1 MSLLELFC
9 AVDDFC
15 KGMETSQAGQLLSD
29 GDKRRQR
36 TGQLSD
42 SEALTIMIH
51 FHESHYRTFKSYY
64 QEHVEVYL
72 RREFPQLI
80 SYGRFVQR
88 MPRLLGWLCLYLF
101 SRFGLCSG
109 ISFVDATFIAVCDNR
124 RINQHK
130 VFKGIATRGKGSTGW
145 SFGFKLHLVVNDAGE
160 LLAVYLT
167 AANRHELKALPKLV
181 KRLFGKLFADMAYL
195 SQSMFEQL
203 MEQGIQL
210 ITKLKSNM
218 KNKLMAMSDKLL
230 LRKRSIIE
238 TINDQLKN
246 ISQIEHSRHR
256 SPVNFLVNL
265 VSGLIAYSHQSKKPS
280 LHLSQFPRLENLVYP

>member
-15 KGMETSQAGQLLSD
+15 KELDEEQTGRLLLS
-29 GDKRRQR
+29 GQPQRQR
-36 TGQLSD
+36 AGQLSD

-51 FHESHYRTFKSYY
+51 FHQSQYRNFKAYY
-64 QEHVEVYL
+64 QQHVQVYL
-72 RREFPQLI
+72 QAEFPGLI

-101 SRFGLCSG
+101 RRLGTCSG

-130 VFKGIATRGKGSTGW
+130 VFKGIAARGKGSTGW
-145 SFGFKLHLVVNDAGE
+145 SFGFKLHLVVTDAGE

-167 AANRHELKALPKLV
+167 AANCHELKALPQLV
-181 KRLFGKLFADMAYL
+181 KRLFGKLFGDMAYL

-203 MEQGIQL
+203 MEQGIHL

-218 KNKLMAMSDKLL
+218 KNKLICMTDKLL

-256 SPVNFLVNL
+256 SPINFLVNL
-265 VSGLIAYSHQSKKPS
+265 VSGLIAYTHQPKKPS
-280 LHLSQFPRLENLVYP
+280 LDLSQFPALEDFVYP

>member
-9 AVDDFC
+9 AVDDFR
-15 KGMETSQAGQLLSD
+15 KARDEAQAGHLLPR
-29 GDKRRQR
+29 GTIQRQR
-36 TGQLSD
+36 AGQLSD

-51 FHESHYRTFKSYY
+51 FHQSQYRNFKAYY
-64 QEHVEVYL
+64 QQHVAVYL
-72 RREFPQLI
+72 RTEFPQLI
-80 SYGRFVQR
+80 SYARFVQR

-101 SRFGLCSG
+101 SRLGTCTG

-130 VFKGIATRGKGSTGW
+130 VFQGIAARGKGSTGW

-167 AANRHELKALPKLV
+167 AAHRHELKALPKLV

-203 MEQGIQL
+203 MEQGVQL

-218 KNKLMAMSDKLL
+218 KNKLMVMSDKLL

-256 SPVNFLVNL
+256 SPLNFLVNL
-265 VSGLIAYSHQSKKPS
+265 VSGLIAYSHQAKKPS
-280 LHLSQFPRLENLVYP
+280 LDLSQFLRLENPIYP

>member
-1 MSLLELFC
+1 MSVLELYC

-15 KGMETSQAGQLLSD
+15 QELEKEQGGRLLGDGQ
-29 GDKRRQR
+29 RQR
-36 TGQLSD
+36 AGYLSD

-51 FHESHYRTFKSYY
+51 FHQSQYRTFKAYY
-64 QEHVEVYL
+64 QEHVTVYL
-72 RREFPQLI
+72 RGEFPHLI

-88 MPRLLGWLCLYLF
+88 MPRLLGRLCLYLF
-101 SRFGLCSG
+101 SRLGQCSG

-124 RINQHK
+124 RIAQHK
-130 VFKGIATRGKGSTGW
+130 VFKGIAARGKGSTGW
-145 SFGFKLHLVVNDAGE
+145 SFGFKLHLVVNEQGE
-160 LLAVYLT
+160 LLAIYLT

-181 KRLFGKLFADMAYL
+181 KRLFGKLFGDMAYL
-195 SQSMFEQL
+195 SQPVFEQL
-203 MEQGIQL
+203 MQQGIQL

-218 KNKLMAMSDKLL
+218 KNKLMLMTDKLL

-256 SPVNFLVNL
+256 SPINFLVNL
-265 VSGLIAYSHQSKKPS
+265 VSGLIAYTHQPKKPS
-280 LHLSQFPRLENLVYP
+280 LDLAQFPRLEDFVYP

>member
-15 KGMETSQAGQLLSD
+15 KEMDEEQIGKLLSD
-29 GDKRRQR
+29 GEQQRRR
-36 TGQLSD
+36 VGQLSD

-51 FHESHYRTFKSYY
+51 FHQSQYRNFKAYY
-64 QEHVEVYL
+64 QQHVQEYL
-72 RREFPQLI
+72 QAEFPQLI

-88 MPRLLGWLCLYLF
+88 MPRMLGWLCLYLF
-101 SRFGLCSG
+101 SRLGACSG

-124 RINQHK
+124 RMNQHK

-145 SFGFKLHLVVNDAGE
+145 SFGFKLHLVVNECGE
-160 LLAVYLT
+160 LLAIYLT

-181 KRLFGKLFADMAYL
+181 KRLFGKLFGDMAYL
-195 SQSMFEQL
+195 SQPVFEHL
-203 MEQGIQL
+203 MQQGIHL

-218 KNKLMAMSDKLL
+218 KNKLMVMTDKLL

-256 SPVNFLVNL
+256 SPINFLVNL
-265 VSGLIAYSHQSKKPS
+265 VSGLIAYTHQPNKPS
-280 LHLSQFPRLENLVYP
+280 LNRSQFLRLEELVYP

>member
-1 MSLLELFC
+1 MSLLELYC

-15 KGMETSQAGQLLSD
+15 KRMDEAQAGHLLP
-29 GDKRRQR
+29 GGRGQR
-36 TGQLSD
+36 ERAGQLSD

-51 FHESHYRTFKSYY
+51 FHQSQYRTFKAYY
-64 QEHVEVYL
+64 QEHVQVYL
-72 RREFPQLI
+72 RGEFPQLI
-80 SYGRFVQR
+80 SYARFVQR

-101 SRFGLCSG
+101 SRFGSCSG
-109 ISFVDATFIAVCDNR
+109 ISFVDATFMAVCNNR
-124 RINQHK
+124 RIQQHK
-130 VFKGIATRGKGSTGW
+130 VFKGIAARGKGSTGW
-145 SFGFKLHLVVNDAGE
+145 SFGFKLHLVVSDRGE

-181 KRLFGKLFADMAYL
+181 KRLFGKLFGDMAYL
-195 SQSMFEQL
+195 SQPVFEQL

-210 ITKLKSNM
+210 ITKVKSNM
-218 KNKLMAMSDKLL
+218 KNKLMLMSDKLL

-256 SPVNFLVNL
+256 SPINFLVNL
-265 VSGLIAYSHQSKKPS
+265 VSGLIAYTHQPKKPS
-280 LHLSQFPRLENLVYP
+280 LDFAQFTALEDLVYP

>member
-1 MSLLELFC
+1 MSLLELYC

-15 KGMETSQAGQLLSD
+15 KTIDKAQAGHILRSGTAQ
-29 GDKRRQR
+29 RRR
-36 TGQLSD
+36 VGQLSD

-51 FHESHYRTFKSYY
+51 FHQSQYRNFKAYY
-64 QEHVEVYL
+64 QQHVAIYL
-72 RREFPQLI
+72 RTEFPQLI
-80 SYGRFVQR
+80 SYARFVQR

-101 SRFGLCSG
+101 SRFGACTG
-109 ISFVDATFIAVCDNR
+109 ISFVDATFVAVCDNR

-145 SFGFKLHLVVNDAGE
+145 SFGFKLHVVVNEYGE
-160 LLAVYLT
+160 LLAIYLT

-181 KRLFGKLFADMAYL
+181 KRLFGKLFGDMAYL
-195 SQSMFEQL
+195 SQPVFEQL
-203 MEQGIQL
+203 MQQGVHL

-218 KNKLMAMSDKLL
+218 KNKLMVMTDKLL

-256 SPVNFLVNL
+256 SPLNFLVNL
-265 VSGLIAYSHQSKKPS
+265 VSGLIAYTHQPNKPS
-280 LHLSQFPRLENLVYP
+280 LNLSQFPRLENIAYP

>member
-1 MSLLELFC
+1 MSLLELYC
-9 AVDDFC
+9 AVDDFYQA
-15 KGMETSQAGQLLSD
+15 MEKEQVGRLIGDGSQ
-29 GDKRRQR
+29 RRQR
-36 TGQLSD
+36 AGQLSD

-51 FHESHYRTFKSYY
+51 FHQSQYRTFKAYY
-64 QEHVEVYL
+64 QAHVAVYL
-72 RREFPQLI
+72 RGEFPQLI

-101 SRFGLCSG
+101 SRFGLCRG

-124 RINQHK
+124 RIQQHK

-160 LLAVYLT
+160 LLAIYLT

-210 ITKLKSNM
+210 ITKIKSNM
-218 KNKLMAMSDKLL
+218 KNKLMVMSDKLL

-256 SPVNFLVNL
+256 SPINFLVNL
-265 VSGLIAYSHQSKKPS
+265 VSGLIAYTHQPKKPS
-280 LHLSQFPRLENLVYP
+280 LDLSLFPRLEDFVYP

>member
-15 KGMETSQAGQLLSD
+15 QGMEKEQVGRLLGDSKQQRERAGQM
-29 GDKRRQR
+29 
-36 TGQLSD
+36 SD

-51 FHESHYRTFKSYY
+51 FHQSQYRTFKAYY
-64 QEHVEVYL
+64 QEHVQLYL
-72 RREFPQLI
+72 RGEFPQLV

-101 SRFGLCSG
+101 SRFGSCSG
-109 ISFVDATFIAVCDNR
+109 ISFVDATFITVCDNR
-124 RINQHK
+124 RIGQHK
-130 VFKGIATRGKGSTGW
+130 VFKGIAARGKGSTGW

-210 ITKLKSNM
+210 ITKVKANM
-218 KNKLMAMSDKLL
+218 KNKLMLMTDKLL

-256 SPVNFLVNL
+256 SPINFLVNL
-265 VSGLIAYSHQSKKPS
+265 VSGLIAYTHQPKKPS
-280 LHLSQFPRLENLVYP
+280 LNLSQFPRLEDFVYP

>member
-15 KGMETSQAGQLLSD
+15 KEMHEEQTGRWLLS
-29 GDKRRQR
+29 GKQQRQR
-36 TGQLSD
+36 AGQLSD

-51 FHESHYRTFKSYY
+51 FHQSQYRNFKAYY
-64 QEHVEVYL
+64 QQHVQAYL
-72 RREFPQLI
+72 QAEFPSLI

-88 MPRLLGWLCLYLF
+88 MPRLLSWLCLYLF
-101 SRFGLCSG
+101 SRLGACTG

-124 RINQHK
+124 RIKQHK

-145 SFGFKLHLVVNDAGE
+145 SFGFKLHLVVNEYGE
-160 LLAVYLT
+160 LLAFYLT

-181 KRLFGKLFADMAYL
+181 QRLFGKLFGDMAYL
-195 SQSMFEQL
+195 SQPVFEQL
-203 MEQGIQL
+203 MQQGIHL

-218 KNKLMAMSDKLL
+218 KNKLIVMTDKLL

-256 SPVNFLVNL
+256 SPINFLVNL
-265 VSGLIAYSHQSKKPS
+265 VSGLIAYTHQPNKPS
-280 LHLSQFPRLENLVYP
+280 LNRSQFPRLEELVYP

>member
-9 AVDDFC
+9 TVDDFC
-15 KGMETSQAGQLLSD
+15 KGMERSQAGQLLSD
-29 GDKRRQR
+29 GSKRRQR
-36 TGQLSD
+36 AGQLSD

-51 FHESHYRTFKSYY
+51 FHESHYRTFKAYY
-64 QEHVEVYL
+64 QEHVAVYL
-72 RREFPQLI
+72 KHEFPQLI

-101 SRFGLCSG
+101 SRFGMCSG

-124 RINQHK
+124 RINQHQ

-160 LLAVYLT
+160 LLAIYLT

-181 KRLFGKLFADMAYL
+181 KHLFGKLFADMAYL

-218 KNKLMAMSDKLL
+218 KNKLMVMTDKLL

-280 LHLSQFPRLENLVYP
+280 LNLSHIPRLEDLVYP

>member
-1 MSLLELFC
+1 MSLLELYC

-15 KGMETSQAGQLLSD
+15 QAMEKERTGHLL
-29 GDKRRQR
+29 GNGKQRQR

-51 FHESHYRTFKSYY
+51 FHQSHYRTFKAYY
-64 QEHVEVYL
+64 QEHVQVYL
-72 RREFPQLI
+72 KAEFPQLI

-101 SRFGLCSG
+101 SRLGQCSG

-124 RINQHK
+124 RINQHR
-130 VFKGIATRGKGSTGW
+130 VFKGIAARGKGSTGW

-160 LLAVYLT
+160 RLAVYLT
-167 AANRHELKALPKLV
+167 AANRHELKAIPKLV

-195 SQSMFEQL
+195 SQSLFEQL
-203 MEQGIQL
+203 MGHGIQL

-218 KNKLMAMSDKLL
+218 KNKLMLMSDKLL

-256 SPVNFLVNL
+256 SPINFLVNL
-265 VSGLIAYSHQSKKPS
+265 VSGLIAYTHQTKKPS
-280 LHLSQFPRLENLVYP
+280 LDLSQIPRLEDLVYP

>member
-15 KGMETSQAGQLLSD
+15 KAMDEAQAGHVLASGTAQ
-29 GDKRRQR
+29 RQR
-36 TGQLSD
+36 AGRLSD

-51 FHESHYRTFKSYY
+51 FHQSHYRTFKAYY
-64 QEHVEVYL
+64 QDHVEVYL
-72 RREFPQLI
+72 KAEFPQLI

-124 RINQHK
+124 RINQHQ
-130 VFKGIATRGKGSTGW
+130 VFKGIAARGKGSTGW

-210 ITKLKSNM
+210 VTKLKSNM
-218 KNKLMAMSDKLL
+218 KNKLMLMTDKLL

-256 SPVNFLVNL
+256 SPIHFLVNL
-265 VSGLIAYSHQSKKPS
+265 VSGLIAYTHQTKKPS
-280 LHLSQFPRLENLVYP
+280 LDRFQFPRLENLVYP

>member
-15 KGMETSQAGQLLSD
+15 KGMEDEQAGRLLSS
-29 GDKRRQR
+29 GKQQRRR
-36 TGQLSD
+36 AGQLSD

-51 FHESHYRTFKSYY
+51 FHQSQYRNFKAYY
-64 QEHVEVYL
+64 QQHVQVYL
-72 RREFPQLI
+72 QAEFPHLI
-80 SYGRFVQR
+80 SYERFVQR

-101 SRFGLCSG
+101 SRFGSCTG

-145 SFGFKLHLVVNDAGE
+145 SYGFKLHVVVNEYGE
-160 LLAVYLT
+160 LLAIYLT

-195 SQSMFEQL
+195 SQPVFEQL
-203 MEQGIQL
+203 MQQGIHL

-218 KNKLMAMSDKLL
+218 KNKLMVMTDKLL

-256 SPVNFLVNL
+256 SPLNFLVNL
-265 VSGLIAYSHQSKKPS
+265 VSGLIAYTHQPNKPS
-280 LHLSQFPRLENLVYP
+280 LNRFQFPHLEDVAYP

>member
-15 KGMETSQAGQLLSD
+15 KAMDEEQTGKLLGAGKQQ
-29 GDKRRQR
+29 RRR
-36 TGQLSD
+36 AGQLSD

-51 FHESHYRTFKSYY
+51 FHQSQYRNFKAYY
-64 QEHVEVYL
+64 QQHVQVYL
-72 RREFPQLI
+72 RAEFPHLI

-88 MPRLLGWLCLYLF
+88 MPGLLGWLCLYLF
-101 SRFGLCSG
+101 SGFGACSG

-124 RINQHK
+124 RIQQHK
-130 VFKGIATRGKGSTGW
+130 VFKGIAARGKGSTGW
-145 SFGFKLHLVVNDAGE
+145 SFGFKLHLAVNDAGE
-160 LLAVYLT
+160 LLSVYVT
-167 AANRHELKALPKLV
+167 AANRPELKALPQLV
-181 KRLFGKLFADMAYL
+181 KRLFGKLFGDMAYL

-203 MEQGIQL
+203 MQQGIHL

-218 KNKLMAMSDKLL
+218 KNKLMVMTDKLL

-238 TINDQLKN
+238 TIHDQLKN

-256 SPVNFLVNL
+256 SPINFLVNL
-265 VSGLIAYSHQSKKPS
+265 VSGLIAYTHQPKKPS
-280 LHLSQFPRLENLVYP
+280 LDLAQFPRLEDFVYP